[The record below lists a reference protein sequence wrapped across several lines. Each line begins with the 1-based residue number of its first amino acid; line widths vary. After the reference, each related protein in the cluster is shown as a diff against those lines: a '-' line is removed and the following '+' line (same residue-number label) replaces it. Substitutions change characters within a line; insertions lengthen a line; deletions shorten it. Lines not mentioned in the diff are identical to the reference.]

1 MNRVAESNGEAT
13 RLPVGLELKRLMD
26 GPPLLT
32 LGIAESVTSGQVQAR
47 VGAVSGASTFFRGG
61 LTAYTI
67 EQKVR
72 HLGVDRALAE
82 ACNAVSED
90 VARQMARGTCRLFA
104 CDVALAITGYAEN
117 PPAGAGPRP
126 LAWWALS
133 RHQSDGGWHDLSGR
147 LIASAGSPRTDVQ
160 LQFAEAII
168 HELIRYLRDLRRPG
182 GSG

>member
-1 MNRVAESNGEAT
+1 MNRVPESSGDAM
-13 RLPVGLELKRLMD
+13 RLPAGLELKRLMD

-32 LGIAESVTSGQVQAR
+32 LGIAESLTSGQVQAR
-47 VGAVSGASTFFRGG
+47 VGSVSGASTFFRGG

-72 HLGVDRALAE
+72 HLGVDRAPAE
-82 ACNAVSED
+82 ACEAVSED

-104 CDVALAITGYAEN
+104 CDVALAITGYAEI

-126 LAWWALS
+126 FAWWALS
-133 RHQSDGGWHDLSGR
+133 HRQSHGGWHDLSGR
-147 LIASAGSPRTDVQ
+147 FPASAGSPRTDVQ
-160 LQFAEAII
+160 HQFADAII
-168 HELIRYLRDLRRPG
+168 HELIRYLRDIRRPG